1 MQKYQVG
8 KELNTTMSI
17 NSDNILKTIKVEG
30 ENLGYVTE
38 HSELSLIDG
47 PKRNDSVHGGS
58 LGVDKEIAESSR
70 SRIVLDI
77 EKRDKLIYGLADSPP
92 LHITIICGLQVS
104 MPLIKQN
111 IKDIFSH

>member
-8 KELNTTMSI
+8 KELNTTMSA
-17 NSDNILKTIKVEG
+17 NSDNILRPIKVEG

-38 HSELSLIDG
+38 HSELSLIEEL
-47 PKRNDSVHGGS
+47 KRNDSVTGCGPE
-58 LGVDKEIAESSR
+58 VDKEIADSSR
-70 SRIVLDI
+70 SKIVLDV

-104 MPLIKQN
+104 MRLIKH
-111 IKDIFSH
+111 KCY

>member
-1 MQKYQVG
+1 
-8 KELNTTMSI
+8 MSI
-17 NSDNILKTIKVEG
+17 NSDNILRTIKVEG

-47 PKRNDSVHGGS
+47 PKRNDSDNGANP
-58 LGVDKEIAESSR
+58 GVDKEFADSSR
-70 SRIVLDI
+70 SKIVLDV

-104 MPLIKQN
+104 M
-111 IKDIFSH
+111 